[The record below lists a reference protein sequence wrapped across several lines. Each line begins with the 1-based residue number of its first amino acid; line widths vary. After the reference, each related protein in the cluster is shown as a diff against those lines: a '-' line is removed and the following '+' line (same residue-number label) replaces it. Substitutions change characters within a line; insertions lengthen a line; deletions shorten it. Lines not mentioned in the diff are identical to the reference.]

1 MAENVLETR
10 ILLRYGTYSQWMN
23 SDVILMKG
31 EAAIAAFPDDRVI
44 DGLSNITPENTPP
57 AIGIKIGDGI
67 HYFYELPWLQ
77 AVAADVYNWA
87 KSSTKPSY
95 EASEILGL
103 ANYIEQYSSSSSGI
117 SASAYRI
124 YYNESTQKYILQYQ
138 DSATQEWMDTV
149 GEIDF
154 SKINQRVLQLENW
167 AGGATSSSAIGSL
180 DPLVISIRDEFFTQ
194 MSKIN
199 YNDSAQPNQFV
210 TAVSQSNGKINVTRE
225 PLRASDI
232 ASGTISVSQGG
243 TGAAELTENGV
254 LIGNGTN
261 PVTTKELATTIYSD
275 SLNTIPTSGAVVKYV
290 NEATAGLT
298 GAMHFIG
305 EATVVINNN
314 SSVDP
319 RISGYT
325 FSQAQPGDVILYE
338 YKEYVWSG
346 SNWRLLGDEGSYVI
360 KGSITNAD
368 ISEDANISQ
377 SKIEGLVTD
386 LSEKVDKI
394 EGKGLSTK
402 DYTAEEKEKLETI
415 EQGAQANVVEHIFVN
430 DLERVPTTVN
440 GLAKSVNLQIS
451 VFDED
456 SHAKLDGITAGAQP
470 NEIEHIFVN
479 GVERPITTISEQPK
493 SVNIEFVEY
502 TSEEKNKLAAIETE
516 AQVNK
521 IESLVIN
528 GVTYQP
534 DNNKQISVTIDQ
546 AALNLNVLEGA
557 QVPGDIAGTKDEI
570 EQISKKLQLARIAAT
585 GNVKDL
591 KQTTDTYITLDCGSS
606 TEVI

>member
-1 MAENVLETR
+1 MR
-10 ILLRYGTYSQWMN
+10 
-23 SDVILMKG
+23 
-31 EAAIAAFPDDRVI
+31 
-44 DGLSNITPENTPP
+44 
-57 AIGIKIGDGI
+57 
-67 HYFYELPWLQ
+67 
-77 AVAADVYNWA
+77 
-87 KSSTKPSY
+87 
-95 EASEILGL
+95 
-103 ANYIEQYSSSSSGI
+103 
-117 SASAYRI
+117 
-124 YYNESTQKYILQYQ
+124 
-138 DSATQEWMDTV
+138 
-149 GEIDF
+149 
-154 SKINQRVLQLENW
+154 
-167 AGGATSSSAIGSL
+167 
-180 DPLVISIRDEFFTQ
+180 
-194 MSKIN
+194 
-199 YNDSAQPNQFV
+199 
-210 TAVSQSNGKINVTRE
+210 
-225 PLRASDI
+225 
-232 ASGTISVSQGG
+232 
-243 TGAAELTENGV
+243 
-254 LIGNGTN
+254 
-261 PVTTKELATTIYSD
+261 
-275 SLNTIPTSGAVVKYV
+275 
-290 NEATAGLT
+290 
-298 GAMHFIG
+298 MHLW
-305 EATVVINNN
+305 
-314 SSVDP
+314 
-319 RISGYT
+319 RRL
-325 FSQAQPGDVILYE
+325 ILYE

-415 EQGAQANVVEHIFVN
+415 EQGAQANVIEHIFVN

-456 SHAKLDGITAGAQP
+456 SRAKLDGITAGAQP

-502 TSEEKNKLAAIETE
+502 TSEEKNKLAAIESE

>member
-1 MAENVLETR
+1 MAENVLAAHL
-10 ILLRYGTYSQWMN
+10 LLRYDTYSNWMN
-23 SDVILMKG
+23 SNTILMTG
-31 EAAIAAFPDDRVI
+31 EAAVAIFPRMTTIARTD
-44 DGLSNITPENTPP
+44 ITPENTPP
-57 AIGIKIGDGI
+57 AVGVKIGDGI
-67 HYFYELPWLQ
+67 HYFSELPWLQ

-243 TGAAELTENGV
+243 TGTAELTENGV

-415 EQGAQANVVEHIFVN
+415 EQGAQANTIEHIFVN

-456 SHAKLDGITAGAQP
+456 SRAKLDGITAGAQP

-557 QVPGDIAGTKDEI
+557 QIPGDIAGTKDEI

-585 GNVKDL
+585 GDVKDL

>member
-1 MAENVLETR
+1 MAENVLAVHL
-10 ILLRYGTYSQWMN
+10 LLRYDTYSNWMN
-23 SDVILMKG
+23 SNTILMTG
-31 EAAIAAFPDDRVI
+31 EAAVAIFPRMTTIARTD
-44 DGLSNITPENTPP
+44 ITPENTPP
-57 AIGIKIGDGI
+57 AVGVKIGDGV
-67 HYFYELPWLQ
+67 HYFSELPWLQ

-275 SLNTIPTSGAVVKYV
+275 SLNTVPTSGAVVKYV

-415 EQGAQANVVEHIFVN
+415 EQGAQANVIEHIFVN

-456 SHAKLDGITAGAQP
+456 SRAKLDGITAGAQP

-502 TSEEKNKLAAIETE
+502 TSEEKNKLAAIESE

>member
-1 MAENVLETR
+1 MAENVLAAHL
-10 ILLRYGTYSQWMN
+10 LLRYDTYSNWMN
-23 SDVILMKG
+23 SNTILMTG
-31 EAAIAAFPDDRVI
+31 EAAVAIFPRMTTIARTD
-44 DGLSNITPENTPP
+44 ITPENTPP
-57 AIGIKIGDGI
+57 AVGVKIGDGI
-67 HYFYELPWLQ
+67 HYFSELPWLQ

-243 TGAAELTENGV
+243 TGTAELTENGV

-415 EQGAQANVVEHIFVN
+415 EQGAQANTIEHIFVN

-456 SHAKLDGITAGAQP
+456 SRAKLDGITAGAQP

-557 QVPGDIAGTKDEI
+557 QIPGHIAGTKDEI

-585 GNVKDL
+585 GDVKDL

>member
-1 MAENVLETR
+1 MNQHRNIYYNIR
-10 ILLRYGTYSQWMN
+10 ILL
-23 SDVILMKG
+23 
-31 EAAIAAFPDDRVI
+31 
-44 DGLSNITPENTPP
+44 
-57 AIGIKIGDGI
+57 
-67 HYFYELPWLQ
+67 
-77 AVAADVYNWA
+77 
-87 KSSTKPSY
+87 
-95 EASEILGL
+95 
-103 ANYIEQYSSSSSGI
+103 
-117 SASAYRI
+117 
-124 YYNESTQKYILQYQ
+124 
-138 DSATQEWMDTV
+138 V

>member
-1 MAENVLETR
+1 MAENVLAAHL
-10 ILLRYGTYSQWMN
+10 LLRYDTYSNWMN
-23 SDVILMKG
+23 SNTILMTG
-31 EAAIAAFPDDRVI
+31 EAAVAIFPRMTTIARTD
-44 DGLSNITPENTPP
+44 ITPENTPP
-57 AIGIKIGDGI
+57 AVGVKIGDGI
-67 HYFYELPWLQ
+67 HYFSELPWLQ

-243 TGAAELTENGV
+243 TGTAELTENGV

-415 EQGAQANVVEHIFVN
+415 EQGAQANTIEHIFVN

-456 SHAKLDGITAGAQP
+456 SRAKLDGITAGAQP

-502 TSEEKNKLAAIETE
+502 TYKKKNKLAAIETE

-557 QVPGDIAGTKDEI
+557 QIPGDIAGTKDEI

-585 GNVKDL
+585 GDVKDL